1 MNIVDKINWSK
12 NCKKCLRPLLEYRE
26 IIGMSL
32 RNWGSHSWRNPQFAI
47 AVYRDIC
54 KWEAQHL
61 EIWPLFALKI
71 VLKTYDVWLFFSAF
85 TFQIGSSSRVIS
97 SILIFTIFLI
107 DFDKFI
113 RYLRYLSKM
122 YQKFISYTSEVNGKE
137 ITLYSELSV
146 DFQCWTSFYSIY
158 YCDVYGLVKSCN
170 IGVEC
175 EHTTWISKGLPAT

>member
-71 VLKTYDVWLFFSAF
+71 VLNTIENLWCLIIFFSF
-85 TFQIGSSSRVIS
+85 YFSNRVESSVQSW
-97 SILIFTIFLI
+97 
-107 DFDKFI
+107 
-113 RYLRYLSKM
+113 YLRYFWLISISLSDI
-122 YQKFISYTSEVNGKE
+122 YQKCIRNLSAIHQKLTVKKSLYILNFLLISNA
-137 ITLYSELSV
+137 
-146 DFQCWTSFYSIY
+146 
-158 YCDVYGLVKSCN
+158 GLHFTQS
-170 IGVEC
+170 
-175 EHTTWISKGLPAT
+175 TTAMCMV